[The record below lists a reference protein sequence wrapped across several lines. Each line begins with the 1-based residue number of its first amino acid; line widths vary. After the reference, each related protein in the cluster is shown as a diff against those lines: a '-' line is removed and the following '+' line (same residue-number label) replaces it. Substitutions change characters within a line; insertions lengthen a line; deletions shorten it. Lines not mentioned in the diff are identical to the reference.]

1 MGTINKEAIKQKIKK
16 RIATIIK
23 EEPETIADD
32 SKFSDIGVDS
42 ADMINIIY
50 DLESDFN
57 IVISDE
63 EMDEISTIQEACNLI
78 NDKINN
84 RDYSP

>member
-1 MGTINKEAIKQKIKK
+1 MGAINEEAIKEKIKK

-32 SKFSDIGVDS
+32 SKFLDIGVDS
-42 ADMINIIY
+42 ADMINIIF

-84 RDYSP
+84 RD

>member
-1 MGTINKEAIKQKIKK
+1 MEIIKKDTIKKKIKK

-23 EEPETIADD
+23 EEPGGIRDD
-32 SKFSDIGVDS
+32 SKFSDIGIDS
-42 ADMINIIY
+42 ADMITIIY

-63 EMDEISTIQEACNLI
+63 EMGEISTIQEACNLI
-78 NDKINN
+78 SDKINKT
-84 RDYSP
+84 